1 MASKQ
6 YIVNGVLVQEIKTRQ
21 YIVNGVL
28 INEIVVVAG
37 GANPPTANI
46 SGPLMGPLG
55 GPI

>member
-1 MASKQ
+1 MAKQ
-6 YIVNGVLVQEIKTRQ
+6 YIVNGILVQEVKTRQ
-21 YIVNGVL
+21 YIVDGIL

-37 GANPPTANI
+37 GVSPTANI